1 MESFYAQQRDDEQAK
16 EREIREAE
24 KEEAI
29 EN

>member
-1 MESFYAQQRDDEQAK
+1 MESFYAQQRDDEQTK